1 MGVLNRECYDAYVSP
16 LATMTVDRTKC
27 IMIALEEANK
37 APIAQGAFSV
47 GCVLTHQNE
56 ILSTGYSR
64 ELEGNTHAEANAIAK
79 VQDKSILSQVELYTT
94 LEPCTVRTS
103 GLRACTDTIIEY
115 GIKKVFIGVE
125 EPPDFVN
132 CQGVSKL
139 KAAGVDVIF
148 LSSEEYT
155 RQTGRNLSED
165 CLIAARRS

>member
-16 LATMTVDRTKC
+16 LATMSVDRTKC

-47 GCVLTHQNE
+47 GSVLTHQNE

-94 LEPCTVRTS
+94 LEPCTV
-103 GLRACTDTIIEY
+103 
-115 GIKKVFIGVE
+115 FIGVE

-139 KAAGVDVIF
+139 KEAGVDVIF